1 MGWDQSRPAAMPSGE
16 GGTVGSTGEPRGHA
30 MSLSCMHKRGGRGA
44 HIQEPHTVSSRPL
57 TPNRHSNSPHHNQA
71 RTLGPNRSCRAA
83 PVETTDASVRGRR
96 LPLFLPPQSPVLSTQ
111 SGTARR
117 RGGDPSPSTLAQ
129 LAPRRPLAARIPGS
143 IPRASS
149 QMPASTHPAPNTVCT
164 PTRTA
169 SCTASLGSR
178 HTRMAAA
185 WTAVRAAGTGCSSR
199 RSRLSP
205 PTRPP
210 LLSLPVAPPVP
221 APTLLRRL
229 VAAPTIPALLTAG
242 ALPDACPPP
251 CALSPPLRRAPR
263 RAVPAR
269 SAVWQRP
276 PPPRAAPSPTAL
288 APP

>member
-1 MGWDQSRPAAMPSGE
+1 MSPWGQPLNLRPAGCRARTVSRRQRCGGPMGEPPPQLRLRRGPWEKTVGGGGVMGWDQSRPAAMPSGE

-30 MSLSCMHKRGGRGA
+30 VSLSCMHKRGGRGA

-57 TPNRHSNSPHHNQA
+57 TPNRHSNSHHHNQA

-96 LPLFLPPQSPVLSTQ
+96 LPLFLPPQSPVPSTQ

-169 SCTASLGSR
+169 SCTASLYRYS
-178 HTRMAAA
+178 T
-185 WTAVRAAGTGCSSR
+185 TVLKYS
-199 RSRLSP
+199 
-205 PTRPP
+205 
-210 LLSLPVAPPVP
+210 
-221 APTLLRRL
+221 
-229 VAAPTIPALLTAG
+229 
-242 ALPDACPPP
+242 
-251 CALSPPLRRAPR
+251 
-263 RAVPAR
+263 
-269 SAVWQRP
+269 
-276 PPPRAAPSPTAL
+276 
-288 APP
+288 